1 MLNEAQET
9 LTPYRFSGK
18 SPVAGTLILIG
29 VALFGSVLVGAL
41 YQGLTRFVDI
51 PVLMPAF
58 AGLLVAL
65 IVKWGVTLGKCRSL
79 PVIVATALLAGAL
92 TYGVRLTLDSQQMRP
107 ALVQAVS
114 RFLAERGGLTASAAQ
129 GEAERRLTPWRTLR
143 LFLRVQADNGVTL
156 TNSSSHSY
164 SESSSGG
171 TSSAENPGGLVLSG
185 LWYWL
190 LLLAEAAVAGG
201 TAAAVAR
208 RYSLVEPFCEPCRR
222 WMRGTKVVK
231 AAPRQ
236 AGEMVRCVQ
245 DQEWSSLLKI
255 VPAGS
260 VDSQNYAS
268 ATVYRCPKCEAG
280 TVSVFAQVGSN
291 AKRLLHVELSPQT
304 AESLCRSS
312 RGRAGNS
319 GNN

>member
-18 SPVAGTLILIG
+18 SPAAGTLVLIG
-29 VALFGSVLVGAL
+29 AALIGAVLVGAA
-41 YQGLTRFVDI
+41 YQALTNFVDI

-79 PVIVATALLAGAL
+79 PVVVAAALLAGIL
-92 TYGVRLTLDSQQMRP
+92 TYGVRLTLDSRQMRP

-114 RFLAERGGLTASAAQ
+114 RALVQRHGLPASAAP
-129 GEAERRLTPWRTLR
+129 GEAERLLTPWRTLR

-171 TSSAENPGGLVLSG
+171 TPSAGSTGGLVLSG
-185 LWYWL
+185 VGYWL
-190 LLLAEAAVAGG
+190 LLLAEAAAAGG

-208 RYSLVEPFCEPCRR
+208 RYILVEPFCETCGR

-236 AGEMVRCVQ
+236 AGEIIRCVQ
-245 DQEWSSLLKI
+245 DRDWSSLLKI
-255 VPAGS
+255 APVGS

-291 AKRLLHVELSPQT
+291 AKRLLHVELGPQT
-304 AESLCRSS
+304 AEYLCQSS
-312 RGRAGNS
+312 RTEAGNS
-319 GNN
+319 GNI